1 MDSSRTF
8 IFYPIE
14 SKQKFFIRTDNTMSH
29 EATDYLDR
37 AGIKPTPNRILVLD
51 ALLNASCPL
60 SLVDLETELG
70 TLEKS
75 SVFRVL
81 NVLLEKDLVHTLED
95 GRGITK
101 YEVCHGHDHHSAR
114 DMHPH
119 FYCERC
125 HNVYC
130 LDTLPTPDITLP
142 SGFQVKSVNFMFK
155 GICPSCS
162 HHL

>member
-1 MDSSRTF
+1 
-8 IFYPIE
+8 
-14 SKQKFFIRTDNTMSH
+14 MSQVAINH
-29 EATDYLDR
+29 LGKG
-37 AGIKPTPNRILVLD
+37 GIKPTPNRILVMD
-51 ALLNASCPL
+51 ALLRASHPL
-60 SLVDLETELG
+60 SLVELETELE

-125 HNVYC
+125 HNVFC
-130 LDTLPTPDITLP
+130 LDMIPMPEVTMPE
-142 SGFQVKSVNFMFK
+142 GFQVKSVNFMLK
-155 GICPSCS
+155 GLCPMCAARC
-162 HHL
+162 

>member
-1 MDSSRTF
+1 
-8 IFYPIE
+8 
-14 SKQKFFIRTDNTMSH
+14 MSQVAINH
-29 EATDYLDR
+29 LGKG
-37 AGIKPTPNRILVLD
+37 GIKPTPNRILVMD
-51 ALLNASCPL
+51 ALLRASHPL
-60 SLVDLETELG
+60 SLVELETELE

-125 HNVYC
+125 HNVFC
-130 LDTLPTPDITLP
+130 LDMIPMPEVTMPE
-142 SGFQVKSVNFMFK
+142 GFQVKSVNFMLK
-155 GICPSCS
+155 GLCPMCAARS
-162 HHL
+162 

>member
-1 MDSSRTF
+1 
-8 IFYPIE
+8 
-14 SKQKFFIRTDNTMSH
+14 MSH
-29 EATDYLDR
+29 KAIDNLNR

-51 ALLNASCPL
+51 ALLHASHPL
-60 SLVDLETELG
+60 SLVELETELG

-81 NVLLEKDLVHTLED
+81 TVLLEKELVHTLED

-101 YEVCHGHDHHSAR
+101 YEVCHGHDHHSAG

-130 LDTLPTPDITLP
+130 LDNVATPDIP
-142 SGFQVKSVNFMFK
+142 IPVGFKVKSVNFMFK
-155 GICPSCS
+155 GICSSCS
-162 HHL
+162 SRS

>member
-1 MDSSRTF
+1 
-8 IFYPIE
+8 
-14 SKQKFFIRTDNTMSH
+14 MSQVAINH
-29 EATDYLDR
+29 LGKG
-37 AGIKPTPNRILVLD
+37 GIKPTPNRILVMD
-51 ALLNASCPL
+51 ALLRASHPL
-60 SLVDLETELG
+60 SLVELETELE

-125 HNVYC
+125 HNVFC
-130 LDTLPTPDITLP
+130 LDMIPMPEVTMPE
-142 SGFQVKSVNFMFK
+142 GFQVKSVNFMLK
-155 GICPSCS
+155 GLCPMCGA
-162 HHL
+162 HC